1 MGFMGMTNKCG
12 TQRFLRR
19 YLSSILALERAT
31 QRGGTVMDTN
41 TLIIIIVVV
50 LLIGGGGFY
59 GRGRWY

>member
-1 MGFMGMTNKCG
+1 MCG
-12 TQRFLRR
+12 TQRLLRR

>member
-1 MGFMGMTNKCG
+1 VRWNSTVTSALLKLHPC
-12 TQRFLRR
+12 TRTR
-19 YLSSILALERAT
+19 YAA
-31 QRGGTVMDTN
+31 GGTDMDTN